1 MDGSSLVVFQ
11 GKVSGIN
18 LIAIKNKIDKVEAK
32 GRKVDVSLIASRLS
46 SPNVGLIISV
56 FLGWLGSD
64 RIYKGDMGLSVFKLF
79 ICSMLTILATISG
92 LYPIAIVSLAWYL
105 IDICWVYFGIKKDNF
120 NKIMQ
125 ALEDNENKDTN
136 LTQKG

>member
-18 LIAIKNKIDKVEAK
+18 LIAIKNEIDKVEAK

-79 ICSMLTILATISG
+79 ICSMLTILATSSG

-105 IDICWVYFGIKKDNF
+105 IDIYWVYFGIKKDNF

-125 ALEDNENKDTN
+125 ALEDNENKEAN

>member
-1 MDGSSLVVFQ
+1 
-11 GKVSGIN
+11 
-18 LIAIKNKIDKVEAK
+18 
-32 GRKVDVSLIASRLS
+32 
-46 SPNVGLIISV
+46 
-56 FLGWLGSD
+56 
-64 RIYKGDMGLSVFKLF
+64 MGLSVFKLF

-105 IDICWVYFGIKKDNF
+105 IDICWVYFGIKKDSF

>member
-11 GKVSGIN
+11 GRVSNIN

-56 FLGWLGSD
+56 F
-64 RIYKGDMGLSVFKLF
+64 
-79 ICSMLTILATISG
+79 
-92 LYPIAIVSLAWYL
+92 
-105 IDICWVYFGIKKDNF
+105 
-120 NKIMQ
+120 
-125 ALEDNENKDTN
+125 
-136 LTQKG
+136 